1 VSQLS
6 PIKSHWRGQYALIPT
21 LLVTVLALRYL
32 LGLLQGSVPVS
43 GMYGWMAFS
52 LGVFVW
58 QIVGASRAADRFLKY
73 SGNIAGLYIAY
84 VTLLA
89 LVAMTVS
96 QLQGAFSP
104 QQITASVSESSA
116 SDPMVM
122 VQRGSLRRVQD
133 TIVVEGNFDWELYR
147 KFKSSIHKN
156 PDIKQIRLQS
166 TGGYVFVARAMS
178 EIILNRSLDTHVSR
192 YCYSACTVAFLAG
205 ERRTMSEGAQLGF
218 HRYKLEAPE
227 IPGLVDV
234 GEELERDKQFFAL
247 RGVSAGFVEQVFLAD
262 HADLWKPDQVLLS
275 ESGVLVH

>member
-1 VSQLS
+1 VSELS

-21 LLVTVLALRYL
+21 LLVTVLALRYI
-32 LGLLQGSVPVS
+32 LGLLQGSVPVDS
-43 GMYGWMAFS
+43 MYVWMAFS
-52 LGVFVW
+52 LAVFVW
-58 QIVGASRAADRFLKY
+58 QIVGASRAADRFLKF
-73 SGNIAGLYIAY
+73 SGNITGLYIAY
-84 VTLLA
+84 VTILA

-96 QLQGAFSP
+96 QMQGAFSP
-104 QQITASVSESSA
+104 QQITASVSESS
-116 SDPMVM
+116 SFESTVM
-122 VQRGSLRRVQD
+122 VQRGSLRRVRD
-133 TIVVEGNFDWELYR
+133 TIVVEGNFDWDLYR

-247 RGVSAGFVEQVFLAD
+247 RGVSEGFVDQVFLAD
-262 HADLWKPDQVLLS
+262 HADLWKPDQILLS
-275 ESGVLVH
+275 KSGVLVH